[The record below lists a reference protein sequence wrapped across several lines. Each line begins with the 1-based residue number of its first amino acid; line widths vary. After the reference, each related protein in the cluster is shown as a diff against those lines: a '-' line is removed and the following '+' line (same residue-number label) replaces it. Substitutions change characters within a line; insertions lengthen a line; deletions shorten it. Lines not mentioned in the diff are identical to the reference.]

1 MVLGRWEKNE
11 TRPLSHT
18 IQKINSK
25 WIKDLS
31 VIMKTVKL
39 LDENIGSKLFDSGL
53 RGIFLD
59 MSPQAREIIAKINK
73 WDYIKLKG
81 FCTAKETINKRKKQP
96 TQWKK
101 LFANHVSDKGLIPNY
116 RVQFSS
122 VTQ

>member
-1 MVLGRWEKNE
+1 MVLGRREKNE

-31 VIMKTVKL
+31 VRMKTVKL
-39 LDENIGSKLFDSGL
+39 LDENIGSKHFDSGL

-73 WDYIKLKG
+73 WDYIKLKS
-81 FCTAKETINKRKKQP
+81 FCTANENTNEMKMQP
-96 TQWKK
+96 TE
-101 LFANHVSDKGLIPNY
+101 
-116 RVQFSS
+116 
-122 VTQ
+122 